1 MTREEGSSKTRNAA
15 LTTAYA
21 YNTRPPH
28 ARSKPSMRS
37 GWHAK
42 IDELLERDYCFL
54 GCRYSDE
61 GYLFR
66 GIRRGL
72 DAMLIAGQ
80 WQRCDDG
87 YPLCQLER
95 ELDVYL
101 VSHEL
106 SDALSVARL
115 WEHPSDAAI
124 LVFPAALFNARWQR
138 HEAAVLGF
146 AEPGVVFRYP
156 FLVQPLRMSDVAGI
170 VVSSQSRTR
179 YDDLRRRAAERA
191 ECPLRNALLG
201 LQSAGMY
208 ERIAAVEAGPDHS
221 RASVESRVREQLRE
235 WSMTDATPVPSDR
248 YPRPGSCM

>member
-1 MTREEGSSKTRNAA
+1 MTREDGSSKTRNAA

-21 YNTRPPH
+21 CNTRPPH

-54 GCRYSDE
+54 DRRFSDE

-66 GIRRGL
+66 GISRGL
-72 DAMLIAGQ
+72 DGMLIAGQ

-87 YPLCQLER
+87 HRLCQLER

-115 WEHPSDAAI
+115 WEHSSDAAI
-124 LVFPAALFNARWQR
+124 FVFPVALFNARWQQQ
-138 HEAAVLGF
+138 EAAVLGF
-146 AEPGVVFRYP
+146 AEPGVVFCYP
-156 FLVQPLRMSDVAGI
+156 FLVQPLRISDVGGI
-170 VVSSQSRTR
+170 VVSSQTRTR
-179 YDDLRRRAAERA
+179 YGELLQRPAGQAK
-191 ECPLRNALLG
+191 CPLRRALLG
-201 LQSAGMY
+201 LQSTGMH
-208 ERIAAVEAGPDHS
+208 ERIVAVEAGPDHS
-221 RASVESRVREQLRE
+221 RASVESRVREQLRL
-235 WSMTDATPVPSDR
+235 WGMTDAIPVPSDR
-248 YPRPGSCM
+248 YPRRGSCM